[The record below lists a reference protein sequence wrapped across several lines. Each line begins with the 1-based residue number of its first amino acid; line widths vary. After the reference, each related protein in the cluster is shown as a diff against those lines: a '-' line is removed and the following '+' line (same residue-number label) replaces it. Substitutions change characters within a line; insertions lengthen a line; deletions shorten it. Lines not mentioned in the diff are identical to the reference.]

1 MVDDLWWT
9 LRLDEWAEDGLEIS
23 AMADLLTNNSS
34 SASKLLLEFEELV
47 KLNRK
52 LFSRIT
58 KSKLKSIDEQAWL
71 AELKDPLNT
80 KIVEEEWLDWAD
92 INCPWEPVA
101 LYNEDIWHSE
111 EKFAFLDQIIDRL
124 SELDISSHPS
134 VYPFIG
140 LIAEPK
146 NMDTLDALIGDV
158 ELDEVRRRKII
169 VEMIEMLSEYG
180 VDAEKAAA
188 MPIMEALEFL
198 DSLQVQVETNQKINL
213 LISREISPFDPELGE
228 LLLEGGVEDLEE
240 KVLTISDNFNSRL
253 DSLNALYSKWRT
265 QGILLPFD
273 SNISAEDLLDHE
285 AGLPEMD
292 DLVNIHLD
300 LISRWSHFNK
310 FWPDLSEKGNDFV
323 GFLESTE
330 EFADFV
336 EELEQEWRSL
346 ELDAGELIEKLSQNG
361 FVMDRWKVRIE
372 QDPRSAI
379 NWLRDE
385 SSLYDRAI
393 VLIEELRR
401 LDVSLDKDD
410 SIETRVAYL
419 KEIEIDSETLL
430 EMADFIDR
438 KSRRNARHR
447 ILLEREWR
455 SLKNMRMVSDQNTAS
470 LNLAEFERL
479 IETATTGRDSS
490 LSTERLFDK
499 MQSEIDAWSRSGFDV
514 GGLQDILDNSPSE
527 LAQKIIA
534 IRDDVARHS
543 LIRKRLQLLPWS
555 RDPALSVE
563 VNLDLTKPQKL
574 ASLDAN
580 IPQLAKRLLSSTGE
594 NEDFEFIPWKPSS
607 SDRPILIPVSPTTN
621 THEDAMEAIL
631 EEMEDNQNSKSS
643 PQEEVMLEEKVPVK
657 ELEPKEEIKEE
668 SPPVILKPNVTV
680 LPAEIVL
687 DDAESEDLNENVFVD
702 TQDNSVDLESQA
714 KEEIAETIE
723 DSDIADSPLT
733 NSKDYH
739 AEFLE
744 VLGIHGAEAGSLMK
758 VIASEVGHEPRD
770 MRVDRLLRLALRA
783 INPDI
788 PGHQRGELLNRLT
801 GIAKSLSEWTAIR
814 LSARNKGSGEG
825 LLPDS
830 AELGVALNRIPG
842 PGISIPLSKDNL
854 ALPPTND
861 IVGLNEAIR
870 KLERVSTLPV
880 AGGIR

>member
-9 LRLDEWAEDGLEIS
+9 LRLDEWAEGGLEIS
-23 AMADLLTNNSS
+23 AMADLLTDNSS

-58 KSKLKSIDEQAWL
+58 KNKLKSVDEQAWL

-80 KIVEEEWLDWAD
+80 KIVEDEWLDWAD
-92 INCPWEPVA
+92 ENCPWEPVA

-111 EKFAFLDQIIDRL
+111 EKFAVLDQIIDRL
-124 SELDISSHPS
+124 SDLDISSHPS
-134 VYPFIG
+134 IYPFVG
-140 LIAEPK
+140 LIADPK
-146 NMDTLDALIGDV
+146 NIDTLDALIGDV
-158 ELDEVRRRKII
+158 ELDEARRRKII
-169 VEMIEMLSEYG
+169 VEMIEMLSGYG

-198 DSLQVQVETNQKINL
+198 DSLQVQVENNQKINQ

-228 LLLEGGVEDLEE
+228 LLLEGGVENLEE

-253 DSLNALYSKWRT
+253 DSLNALYAKWRAR
-265 QGILLPFD
+265 GILLPFD
-273 SNISAEDLLDHE
+273 SNISPEDLLDHE

-292 DLVNIHLD
+292 DLVNIHID
-300 LISRWSHFNK
+300 LIDRWSHFDK

-330 EFADFV
+330 EFVDFV
-336 EELEQEWRSL
+336 EGLEQEWRSL
-346 ELDAGELIEKLSQNG
+346 ELDAGEMIEKLSRDG

-379 NWLRDE
+379 SWLRDE
-385 SSLYDRAI
+385 LPLYDRAI
-393 VLIEELRR
+393 VLIEELRQ
-401 LDVSLDKDD
+401 LDLSLDKEDMVD
-410 SIETRVAYL
+410 TRVAYL

-430 EMADFIDR
+430 EMTDFIDR

-470 LNLAEFERL
+470 LNLAKFEQL

-499 MQSEIDAWSRSGFDV
+499 MQNEIDAWGRSGFDV
-514 GGLQDILDNSPSE
+514 KDLQNILDNSPSE

-534 IRDDVARHS
+534 IRDDIARHS

-580 IPQLAKRLLSSTGE
+580 IPQLAKRLLSSTAVDD
-594 NEDFEFIPWKPSS
+594 DFEFIPWKPSS
-607 SDRPILIPVSPTTN
+607 NDRPILVPVSPTTN

-631 EEMEDNQNSKSS
+631 EEMEDSQNSKSS
-643 PQEEVMLEEKVPVK
+643 HQEKVMLEEETLVK
-657 ELEPKEEIKEE
+657 EEPLPE
-668 SPPVILKPNVTV
+668 ILKSNITV

-687 DDAESEDLNENVFVD
+687 DDVENKDINENVSIDTEEDVVVLKNQVEEEFV
-702 TQDNSVDLESQA
+702 
-714 KEEIAETIE
+714 ETVG
-723 DSDIADSPLT
+723 DGDVTTSPLSD
-733 NSKDYH
+733 SKDYDS
-739 AEFLE
+739 EFLE
-744 VLGIHGAEAGSLMK
+744 VLGIHGAEAGGLMK
-758 VIASEVGHEPRD
+758 IIASEVGHEPRD

-783 INPDI
+783 INPEI
-788 PGHQRGELLNRLT
+788 PGHQRGEFLNRLT
-801 GIAKSLSEWTAIR
+801 DIAKSLSEWTAIR
-814 LSARNKGSGEG
+814 LSARNKGSGDG
-825 LLPDS
+825 LLSDS

-842 PGISIPLSKDNL
+842 PGVSIPLSKDNL
-854 ALPPTND
+854 TLPPTND

-870 KLERVSTLPV
+870 KLEQVSILPV

>member
-273 SNISAEDLLDHE
+273 SNISAEDSLDHE
-285 AGLPEMD
+285 AGLHEMD

-379 NWLRDE
+379 SWLRDE

-393 VLIEELRR
+393 ILIEELRR

-470 LNLAEFERL
+470 LNLAEFEQL
-479 IETATTGRDSS
+479 IETAATGRDSS

-499 MQSEIDAWSRSGFDV
+499 MQSEIDAWSRSGVDV
-514 GGLQDILDNSPSE
+514 GDLQDILDNSPSE

-668 SPPVILKPNVTV
+668 SPPVILKPNITV

-687 DDAESEDLNENVFVD
+687 DDVESEDLNESVFVD

-714 KEEIAETIE
+714 KEEIAETIQH
-723 DSDIADSPLT
+723 SDIADS
-733 NSKDYH
+733 KDYD

>member
-180 VDAEKAAA
+180 VDAEKAAE

-447 ILLEREWR
+447 ILLEKEWR
-455 SLKNMRMVSDQNTAS
+455 SLKSMRMVSDQNTAS
-470 LNLAEFERL
+470 LNLAKFEQL

-607 SDRPILIPVSPTTN
+607 SDKPILIPVSPTTN
-621 THEDAMEAIL
+621 AHEDAMEAIL

-668 SPPVILKPNVTV
+668 SPPVILKPNITV

-687 DDAESEDLNENVFVD
+687 DDVESEDLNESVFVD
-702 TQDNSVDLESQA
+702 TEEDSLALENQA
-714 KEEIAETIE
+714 KEEIAEAVE
-723 DSDIADSPLT
+723 DSDIADS
-733 NSKDYH
+733 KDYD

-744 VLGIHGAEAGSLMK
+744 VLGIHGAEAGGLMK
-758 VIASEVGHEPRD
+758 IIASEVGLSLEIC
-770 MRVDRLLRLALRA
+770 V
-783 INPDI
+783 
-788 PGHQRGELLNRLT
+788 LT
-801 GIAKSLSEWTAIR
+801 DYCAWPY
-814 LSARNKGSGEG
+814 G
-825 LLPDS
+825 L
-830 AELGVALNRIPG
+830 
-842 PGISIPLSKDNL
+842 
-854 ALPPTND
+854 
-861 IVGLNEAIR
+861 
-870 KLERVSTLPV
+870 
-880 AGGIR
+880 

>member
-1 MVDDLWWT
+1 M
-9 LRLDEWAEDGLEIS
+9 
-23 AMADLLTNNSS
+23 
-34 SASKLLLEFEELV
+34 
-47 KLNRK
+47 
-52 LFSRIT
+52 
-58 KSKLKSIDEQAWL
+58 
-71 AELKDPLNT
+71 
-80 KIVEEEWLDWAD
+80 
-92 INCPWEPVA
+92 
-101 LYNEDIWHSE
+101 
-111 EKFAFLDQIIDRL
+111 
-124 SELDISSHPS
+124 
-134 VYPFIG
+134 
-140 LIAEPK
+140 
-146 NMDTLDALIGDV
+146 
-158 ELDEVRRRKII
+158 
-169 VEMIEMLSEYG
+169 
-180 VDAEKAAA
+180 
-188 MPIMEALEFL
+188 
-198 DSLQVQVETNQKINL
+198 
-213 LISREISPFDPELGE
+213 GE

-401 LDVSLDKDD
+401 LDVSLDKGD

-470 LNLAEFERL
+470 LNLAKFEQL

-499 MQSEIDAWSRSGFDV
+499 MQNEIDAWSRSGFDV
-514 GGLQDILDNSPSE
+514 EDLQDILDNSPSE

-643 PQEEVMLEEKVPVK
+643 PQEEVMLEEKVSLK
-657 ELEPKEEIKEE
+657 ELEPEEEIKEE
-668 SPPVILKPNVTV
+668 SPPVILKPNITV

-687 DDAESEDLNENVFVD
+687 DDVESEDLNESVFVD
-702 TQDNSVDLESQA
+702 TEEDGVALENQA
-714 KEEIAETIE
+714 KEEIAEAVE
-723 DSDIADSPLT
+723 DNDIADSQLT
-733 NSKDYH
+733 DSKDYH

-830 AELGVALNRIPG
+830 EELGVALNRIPG

>member
-180 VDAEKAAA
+180 VDAEKAAE

-447 ILLEREWR
+447 ILLEKEWR
-455 SLKNMRMVSDQNTAS
+455 SLKSMRMVSDQNTAS
-470 LNLAEFERL
+470 LNLAKFEQL

-514 GGLQDILDNSPSE
+514 EDLQDILDNSPSE

-621 THEDAMEAIL
+621 AHEDAMEAIL
-631 EEMEDNQNSKSS
+631 EEMEDNQTSKSS

-668 SPPVILKPNVTV
+668 SPPVILKPNITV

-687 DDAESEDLNENVFVD
+687 DDVESEDLNESVFVD
-702 TQDNSVDLESQA
+702 TEEDSLALENQA
-714 KEEIAETIE
+714 KEEIAEAVE
-723 DSDIADSPLT
+723 DSDIADS
-733 NSKDYH
+733 KDYD

-744 VLGIHGAEAGSLMK
+744 VLGIHGAEAGGLMK
-758 VIASEVGHEPRD
+758 IIASEVGHEPRD

-788 PGHQRGELLNRLT
+788 PTHQRGELLNRLT
-801 GIAKSLSEWTAIR
+801 SIAKSLSEWTAIR

-854 ALPPTND
+854 ALPPIND

>member
-111 EKFAFLDQIIDRL
+111 EKFAVLDQIINRL
-124 SELDISSHPS
+124 SDLDISSYPS

-146 NMDTLDALIGDV
+146 NTDTLDALIGDV

-169 VEMIEMLSEYG
+169 VEMIEMLSGYG

-188 MPIMEALEFL
+188 MPILEALEFL
-198 DSLQVQVETNQKINL
+198 DSLQVQVEANQKINL

-228 LLLEGGVEDLEE
+228 LLLEGGVEDIEE

-253 DSLNALYSKWRT
+253 DSLNALYAKWRT

-292 DLVNIHLD
+292 DLVNIHID
-300 LISRWSHFNK
+300 LINRWSHFDK
-310 FWPDLSEKGNDFV
+310 FWPDLSEKGNTFV

-330 EFADFV
+330 EFADYV

-361 FVMDRWKVRIE
+361 FVMDRWKVRIK

-379 NWLRDE
+379 SWLRDE
-385 SSLYDRAI
+385 LSLYDRAI
-393 VLIEELRR
+393 VLIEELRH
-401 LDVSLDKDD
+401 LDVSLDKED
-410 SIETRVAYL
+410 SIEARIAYL

-430 EMADFIDR
+430 EMTDFIDR

-470 LNLAEFERL
+470 LNLAKFEHL

-499 MQSEIDAWSRSGFDV
+499 MQNEIDTWGRSGFDV
-514 GGLQDILDNSPSE
+514 DDLQNILDNSPSE

-555 RDPALSVE
+555 RDPTLSVE

-580 IPQLAKRLLSSTGE
+580 IPQLAKRLLSSTRVD
-594 NEDFEFIPWKPSS
+594 EDFEFIPWKPSS

-643 PQEEVMLEEKVPVK
+643 RQQKVMPEEEVSAK
-657 ELEPKEEIKEE
+657 EVEPEEEIKEE
-668 SPPVILKPNVTV
+668 SPPEILKENITV
-680 LPAEIVL
+680 LPAEIVF
-687 DDAESEDLNENVFVD
+687 DDIESEDVNENLFID
-702 TQDNSVDLESQA
+702 TQEDSVVLESQA
-714 KEEIAETIE
+714 EEENVG
-723 DSDIADSPLT
+723 DSDIAASPLSD
-733 NSKDYH
+733 SKDYD

-758 VIASEVGHEPRD
+758 IIASEVGHEPRD

-788 PGHQRGELLNRLT
+788 PSHQRGELLNRLT

-830 AELGVALNRIPG
+830 AELGVTLNRIPG

-870 KLERVSTLPV
+870 KLERVSVLPV

>member
-9 LRLDEWAEDGLEIS
+9 LRLDEWAEVGLEIS

-470 LNLAEFERL
+470 LNLAEFEKL

-668 SPPVILKPNVTV
+668 SPPVVLKPNVTV

-687 DDAESEDLNENVFVD
+687 DDVESEDLNESVFVD
-702 TQDNSVDLESQA
+702 TEEDSLALENQA
-714 KEEIAETIE
+714 KEEIAEAVE
-723 DSDIADSPLT
+723 DSDIADS
-733 NSKDYH
+733 KDYD

-744 VLGIHGAEAGSLMK
+744 VLGIHGAEAGGLMK
-758 VIASEVGHEPRD
+758 IIASEVGHEPRD

-788 PGHQRGELLNRLT
+788 PVHQRGELLNRLT
-801 GIAKSLSEWTAIR
+801 SIAKSLSEWTAIR